1 MMAERGVGGVGFE
14 VDGFDVDH
22 VEGGAVGGD
31 YESSEVAAHVLEDRH
46 NGKLC
51 YERLAEGEDS

>member
-1 MMAERGVGGVGFE
+1 MMAEQGVGGVGFE
-14 VDGFDVDH
+14 VDGSDVDH
-22 VEGGAVGGD
+22 VEGRAVGGD
-31 YESSEVAAHVLEDRH
+31 YESSEVAAHVLEDRQ